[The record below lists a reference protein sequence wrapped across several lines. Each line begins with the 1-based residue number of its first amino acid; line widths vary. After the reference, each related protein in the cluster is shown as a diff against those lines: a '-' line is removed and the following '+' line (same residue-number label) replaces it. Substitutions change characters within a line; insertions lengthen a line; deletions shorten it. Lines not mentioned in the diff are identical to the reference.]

1 MFFHML
7 LLPFLIFYLFYQ
19 FNDRIVN
26 KKRIYSKLACF
37 ALWKPFPRNFQI
49 IANYACVKISQGF
62 GEYANVCDCEN
73 IQVLGFL
80 AL

>member
-1 MFFHML
+1 ML

-19 FNDRIVN
+19 FSDRIVN
-26 KKRIYSKLACF
+26 KKEHIQNWLASHF
-37 ALWKPFPRNFQI
+37 SRNFQI

-62 GEYANVCDCEN
+62 GEFANVCDREN
-73 IQVLGFL
+73 IRVLGFL